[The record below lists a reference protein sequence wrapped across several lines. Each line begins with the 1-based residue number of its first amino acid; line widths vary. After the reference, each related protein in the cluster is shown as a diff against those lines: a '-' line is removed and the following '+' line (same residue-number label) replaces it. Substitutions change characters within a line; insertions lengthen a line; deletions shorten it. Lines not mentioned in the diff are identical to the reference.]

1 MSFIFPCGKQQCNPG
16 MVLISS
22 FSFLFFLSYDSKN
35 SRDDSD
41 SRQDD
46 QMVSKRRLW
55 PVLNIVPLSIPCHTQ
70 LIAF

>member
-1 MSFIFPCGKQQCNPG
+1 MWEMTNISATIGLIDVKDVCEFYFPCGKQQCDPG

-22 FSFLFFLSYDSKN
+22 FCFLFSLSYDSEN

-46 QMVSKRRLW
+46 QMVS
-55 PVLNIVPLSIPCHTQ
+55 
-70 LIAF
+70 